1 MFQNLPCNR
10 VIDGGNGMDLEG
22 SCGEPRKGKRWWRR
36 QLTPEKAKKLG
47 GKGITRN
54 LGQFSTRLTRPPSN
68 NDYPYGCSFRFLEIP
83 RPPSSPPSTH
93 LVAAICWPAAE
104 T

>member
-1 MFQNLPCNR
+1 
-10 VIDGGNGMDLEG
+10 MDLVEAAA
-22 SCGEPRKGKRWWRR
+22 ENRAKGKVA

-47 GKGITRN
+47 GNGITRN

-83 RPPSSPPSTH
+83 PLLPSWRPFSGQLPRLSGNPY
-93 LVAAICWPAAE
+93 IRI
-104 T
+104 